1 MVAIAVFL
9 TGCAQLPRSGAIGV
23 GPNVQIESTDDYLY
37 YSPSLPSPGDSQQ
50 QIVTG
55 FLSAGN
61 GPQNDYEVARSY
73 LANNFKSEWSAS
85 DEVLVQQGATVF
97 DLIDES
103 NARVE
108 LQVSATIDANGIDNL
123 APFSFFNVVSE
134 DPPHI
139 MFSTVRT
146 GNKNKDTLNNILANQ
161 QFVVNLVTEDVVE
174 QMNTTSQPV
183 AADVNEFE
191 LANVTPIESIY
202 IKPKRVKE
210 SLVQFEC
217 EMVHHYFIEKHQN
230 GGACII
236 IGKIIT
242 MHIDDSILMENH
254 KIDLEKY
261 KPVARL
267 AGSNYSKLGEIFSIK
282 R

>member
-1 MVAIAVFL
+1 MQFDIQYTDSSVLYKLL
-9 TGCAQLPRSGAIGV
+9 TGTVIPRPIAW
-23 GPNVQIESTDDYLY
+23 
-37 YSPSLPSPGDSQQ
+37 
-50 QIVTG
+50 
-55 FLSAGN
+55 
-61 GPQNDYEVARSY
+61 VAS
-73 LANNFKSEWSAS
+73 
-85 DEVLVQQGATVF
+85 
-97 DLIDES
+97 
-103 NARVE
+103 
-108 LQVSATIDANGIDNL
+108 IDANGIDNL

-146 GNKNKDTLNNILANQ
+146 GNKNKDTLNNILANN
-161 QFVVNLVTEDVVE
+161 QFVVNLVTEEIVE
-174 QMNTTSQPV
+174 QMNTTAQNV
-183 AADVNEFE
+183 ASDVSEFE
-191 LANVTPIESIY
+191 LANVTPIDSVF

-261 KPVARL
+261 KTIARL
-267 AGSNYSKLGEIFSIK
+267 AGSNYSNLGEIFSIK